1 MFNVSWTSICLQFSF
16 CRRSRDLT
24 SGFQT
29 SFLGLTVQDHQPLD
43 DFQYNIYFQIS
54 HSVPLYLYDA
64 FQQSDSSPLDK
75 FCCTGLVVA
84 EISALITTSFLTQFR
99 SVSMQVFTVKSQSAQ
114 QRAWI
119 ILCCGHVQ
127 LETQWP
133 SDHSSVILLLGSVPG
148 HICSWC
154 AFFCMGT
161 KIRQVCF
168 TSAQTLAF
176 KLVNGQ

>member
-16 CRRSRDLT
+16 CRCSIRVSNIFPGFDCSRS
-24 SGFQT
+24 S
-29 SFLGLTVQDHQPLD
+29 SCEPLD

-54 HSVPLYLYDA
+54 HSVPLSLYDA

-99 SVSMQVFTVKSQSAQ
+99 SVSMQVFTVKSQSAR

-127 LETQWP
+127 LEARWP

-168 TSAQTLAF
+168 TSTQTLAF
-176 KLVNGQ
+176 KLVSGQ